1 MEAKS
6 EGEEERERRRKK
18 KLASRSLALFSLHN
32 FSFSLSPSLWLS
44 LQRALLLASD
54 RSCRESQSFEEEKLF
69 SFFAFLIS
77 QKSSIELSP
86 ISPPRRVL
94 PPAS

>member
-44 LQRALLLASD
+44 LQRALLLSSLPSALV
-54 RSCRESQSFEEEKLF
+54 SCSHQIAVAEN
-69 SFFAFLIS
+69 
-77 QKSSIELSP
+77 
-86 ISPPRRVL
+86 RRVSKKKNFFPSL
-94 PPAS
+94 PF